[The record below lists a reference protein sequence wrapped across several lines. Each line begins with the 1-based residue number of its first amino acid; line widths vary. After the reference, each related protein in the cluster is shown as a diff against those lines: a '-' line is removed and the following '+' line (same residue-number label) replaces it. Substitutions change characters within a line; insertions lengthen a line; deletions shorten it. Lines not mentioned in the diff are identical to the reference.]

1 MTPDQFQQ
9 LLAVLMK
16 IAEKPSTITGMQ
28 DWPMLV
34 VLFSMFGGLL
44 LVLAGG
50 GLGYILSRMETDRRE
65 NREDHARIWQ
75 SQDDCQKAC
84 CPKGLATQRETTRP
98 VSKP

>member
-28 DWPMLV
+28 DWPMLM
-34 VLFSMFGGLL
+34 VLFSMFGALL

-50 GLGYILSRMETDRRE
+50 GLGYILSRMETDRKE
-65 NREDHARIWQ
+65 NREDHALIWQ
-75 SQDDCQKAC
+75 SQKDCQEDC
-84 CPKGLATQRETTRP
+84 CPKGIAAQREASRSAT
-98 VSKP
+98 KP